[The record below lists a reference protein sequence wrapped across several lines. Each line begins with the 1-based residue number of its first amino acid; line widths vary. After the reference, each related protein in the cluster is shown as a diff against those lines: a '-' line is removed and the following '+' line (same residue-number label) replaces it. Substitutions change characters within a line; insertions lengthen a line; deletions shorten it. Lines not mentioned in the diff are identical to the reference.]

1 MNIRLNLQNTTD
13 RLLSIAN
20 DICFNTISHKVLY
33 FMRGFDNYNQ
43 KSSLYEYERENYK
56 LFSERNFLSMEE
68 LVRKIEKHKKFLTWV
83 DLTLYFSSEEETI
96 ILVELVFTKRRFI
109 FWHKFSSKLNF
120 HCGIRLPDDY
130 TVKNNQKFDV
140 NWHLQEFLSSK

>member
-1 MNIRLNLQNTTD
+1 
-13 RLLSIAN
+13 
-20 DICFNTISHKVLY
+20 
-33 FMRGFDNYNQ
+33 
-43 KSSLYEYERENYK
+43 
-56 LFSERNFLSMEE
+56 MEE

>member
-1 MNIRLNLQNTTD
+1 MDIKLNLQNTTE
-13 RLLSIAN
+13 RLLSIAK

-33 FMRGFDNYNQ
+33 FMRTLDNYNQ
-43 KSSLYEYERENYK
+43 KPSLYEYERENYK
-56 LFSERNFLSMEE
+56 LFNERNFLSLEE

-83 DLTLYFSSEEETI
+83 DLSLYFSSEEETI
-96 ILVELVFTKRRFI
+96 ILVEVIFTKRRFI
-109 FWHKFSSKLNF
+109 FWHKFSSELNF

-130 TVKNNQKFDV
+130 TSKTNQKIDA